1 MLDST
6 NQLQASPVGSCPLR
20 RDKLVSKFCEVI
32 PNSPAGLDSI
42 LENTMAV
49 VKGMACAPKKA
60 EQVELCLREALVNA
74 ILHGN
79 RADPAKKVMVAC
91 FCECEANGGLLL
103 VVRDEG
109 AGFDP
114 SEVPDPTQ
122 AQSIDFEHGRG
133 IFLMRQFMD
142 EVHYQDDG
150 REVLLRK
157 RPK

>member
-1 MLDST
+1 MLDSS

-32 PNSPAGLDSI
+32 PSSPAGLDSV
-42 LENTMAV
+42 LENTMTV
-49 VKGMACAPKKA
+49 VKGMACAPEKA
-60 EQVELCLREALVNA
+60 EQVELSLREALVNA

-114 SEVPDPTQ
+114 SEVPDPIQ
-122 AQSIDFEHGRG
+122 AQSIDSEHGRG

-142 EVHYQDDG
+142 DVRYRNGG
-150 REVLLRK
+150 REVEIRK
-157 RPK
+157 RRK